1 MNVKVQQVSEMSKTE
16 RRQLR
21 AALNWIRRPNL
32 KEWQESHWCVT
43 LEDNA
48 LTLSVLVEQVD
59 ESLFE
64 ALDEVVLA

>member
-1 MNVKVQQVSEMSKTE
+1 MNIKVQQVSEMSKTE

-21 AALNWIRRPNL
+21 AALNWIWRPNL